1 MSNKNTNFKTDIKS
15 FVNKVLEKDYKQAHT
30 HLTNAVNKKIKQQM
44 INNNTT
50 LF

>member
-1 MSNKNTNFKTDIKS
+1 MSKLETKIGKDIKG
-15 FVNKVLEKDYKQAHT
+15 FINKVIDKNFKQAHD
-30 HLTNAVNKKIKQQM
+30 HLSNAVNKKIKQQM

>member
-1 MSNKNTNFKTDIKS
+1 MREKESNVKVDIKS
-15 FVNKVLEKDYKQAHT
+15 FINKVLDKDYKQAHT
-30 HLTNAVNKKIKQQM
+30 HITDAINKKIKQQM

>member
-1 MSNKNTNFKTDIKS
+1 MSEKETNIKTDIKK
-15 FVNKVLEKDYKQAHT
+15 FVNKVLDKDYKQAHT
-30 HLTNAVNKKIKQQM
+30 HLTDAVNKKIKQQM

>member
-1 MSNKNTNFKTDIKS
+1 MSDLQIKTKKDIKS
-15 FVNKVLEKDYKQAHT
+15 FINKVLDKDYKSAHS

>member
-1 MSNKNTNFKTDIKS
+1 MSAKIETKKDIRNFI
-15 FVNKVLEKDYKQAHT
+15 NKVLDKDYKSAHS
-30 HLTNAVNKKIKQQM
+30 HITNAVNKKIKQQM

>member
-1 MSNKNTNFKTDIKS
+1 MSEKETNIKTDIKK
-15 FVNKVLEKDYKQAHT
+15 FVNKVLDKDYKQAHT
-30 HLTNAVNKKIKQQM
+30 HITDAVNKKIKQQM

>member
-1 MSNKNTNFKTDIKS
+1 MSNKTLEVKSDIKS
-15 FVNKVLEKDYKQAHT
+15 FINKILDKDYKSAHS
-30 HLTNAVNKKIKQQM
+30 HITNAVNKKIKQQM